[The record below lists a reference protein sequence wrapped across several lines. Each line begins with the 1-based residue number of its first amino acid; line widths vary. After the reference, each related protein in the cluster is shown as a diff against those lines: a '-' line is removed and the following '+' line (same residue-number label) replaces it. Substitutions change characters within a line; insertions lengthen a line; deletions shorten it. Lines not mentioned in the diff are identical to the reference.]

1 MEPEKKDERV
11 AAANAHWAARFIANG
26 TSYSDF
32 QATMAR
38 ITTWDDWCREWGRTG
53 QYYERLAA
61 EAEAAGRSVTAG
73 EAWRRAALCWHW
85 GKFVFVD
92 ADDGG
97 EANLT
102 YTWTSSGP
110 PTIAPWLASAAV
122 PRRSARPPS
131 RYASRTERPPCRPT

>member
-53 QYYERLAA
+53 QYYERLAEEADQVA
-61 EAEAAGRSVTAG
+61 ERLLTACGIPAPRRAVLALGQVRLRRRSGPAAGR
-73 EAWRRAALCWHW
+73 
-85 GKFVFVD
+85 
-92 ADDGG
+92 
-97 EANLT
+97 
-102 YTWTSSGP
+102 P
-110 PTIAPWLASAAV
+110 
-122 PRRSARPPS
+122 
-131 RYASRTERPPCRPT
+131 